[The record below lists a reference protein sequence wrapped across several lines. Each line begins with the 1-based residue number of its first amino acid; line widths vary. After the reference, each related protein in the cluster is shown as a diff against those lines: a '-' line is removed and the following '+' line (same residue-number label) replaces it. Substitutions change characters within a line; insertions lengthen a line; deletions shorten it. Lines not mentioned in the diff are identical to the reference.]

1 MAHFFLSLLFPFRF
15 SAEMFVTVLHGENRA
30 DIFNIHCEV
39 QRLLDGIK
47 RRCGCEDEDDI
58 ELADESGQVK
68 NLLQN
73 KQCSATELLGEREAY
88 VLLGVTR
95 GERPSKRIFTPLLKD
110 ESVINAKFLAK
121 LESWQER
128 KVPSPRV
135 KSRKTHKKATLDIPA
150 AEGLR
155 NHSPHSSRTRTPIA
169 SPKQSRKL

>member
-1 MAHFFLSLLFPFRF
+1 MAHFPLSLLFPFRF

-73 KQCSATELLGEREAY
+73 KQRSATELLGEREAY

-95 GERPSKRIFTPLLKD
+95 GERPSMRVFTPLLKD
-110 ESVINAKFLAK
+110 ESVINAKFL
-121 LESWQER
+121 
-128 KVPSPRV
+128 
-135 KSRKTHKKATLDIPA
+135 
-150 AEGLR
+150 GLR
-155 NHSPHSSRTRTPIA
+155 NHSPHGSRTRTPVA

>member
-73 KQCSATELLGEREAY
+73 KQRSATELLGER
-88 VLLGVTR
+88 
-95 GERPSKRIFTPLLKD
+95 GERPSKRVFTPLLKD
-110 ESVINAKFLAK
+110 ESIINAKFLAK

-155 NHSPHSSRTRTPIA
+155 NHSPHSSRTRTPVA